1 MGKRV
6 LVLGAGMIGAA
17 IARDMAGDAGLEV
30 RLADLDAEALAQAA
44 RQGPIE
50 TVQADLS
57 DARRISDLARGADVV
72 VGALPSAIGFA
83 AMQAVAETG
92 RDLVDVSFM
101 AEDARL
107 LDALARERGATVLF
121 DCGVAPG
128 LTHMLSGRAAAELG
142 PCEDLAIYVGGLPA
156 ERHWPFEY
164 KAGFA
169 PRDVIEEYTRP
180 VRLVEHGRVVVR
192 EALSEPELLDFP
204 GVGTLEAFNTD
215 GLRSLVE
222 TLSVPHMKEKTLRYP
237 GHIALMRV
245 FREMGLFSKEPL
257 AVGGAAVRPIDVTA
271 ELLFPRWTFGPGE
284 ADITVMRVEAVG
296 LSGGRR
302 ARLTWELLDR
312 FDPVQGLRSM
322 SRVTAFPA
330 CAVARLLLAGIF
342 ERPGVNPPEV
352 LGADP
357 ALLDPVLSDLAARG
371 VVLRASREELPASN
385 GRS

>member
-1 MGKRV
+1 MAKQV

-17 IARDMAGDAGLEV
+17 IARDMAADAGLAV
-30 RLADLDAEALAQAA
+30 RLADLDADALAQAA
-44 RQGPIE
+44 RHGPME
-50 TVQADLS
+50 TIQADLS
-57 DARRISDLARGADVV
+57 DTGRIADLARSADLVL
-72 VGALPSAIGFA
+72 GALPSAIGFA
-83 AMQAVAETG
+83 AMRAVAEAG

-101 AEDARL
+101 AEDARS
-107 LDALARERGATVLF
+107 LDALARERGATVVF

-180 VRLVEHGRVVVR
+180 VRLVDHGRVVVR

-222 TLSVPHMKEKTLRYP
+222 TLSVPQMKEKTLRYP

-257 AVGGAAVRPIDVTA
+257 ALAGAAVRPIDFTA
-271 ELLFPRWTFGPGE
+271 ELLFPRWAFGPGE
-284 ADITVMRVEAVG
+284 ADITVMRVQAIG
-296 LSGGRR
+296 CSGGKRV
-302 ARLTWELLDR
+302 RLVWELLDR
-312 FDPVQGLRSM
+312 YDPEQGQRSM

-330 CAVARLLLAGIF
+330 CAVARLLLAGTLK
-342 ERPGVNPPEV
+342 RPGVHPPEV

-371 VVLRASREELPASN
+371 VGLRTTREDLPPSS
-385 GRS
+385 GQP